1 LKIMVTGGAG
11 FIGSGLSKA
20 LVEKG
25 HEVVVFDNFFLGA
38 EKNIADIKSR
48 IKLVKADITDAA
60 AVESA
65 SKGCNVIFNE
75 AAASS
80 SPMFR
85 KELRRS
91 IAVNI
96 DGFVN
101 VMDAAVKNGVKR
113 VVYASTSSIYGN
125 MKPPLT
131 EDMKCVPVN
140 MYASTKL
147 MNEHIALLIGAE
159 NGIETVGLRYMSV
172 YGPGEESK
180 GGFAN
185 LVSQFLW
192 AMKKD
197 ESPVIYG
204 DGTQTRDF
212 TYVKDVVKANMLAM
226 ESGKRL
232 NDVFNVG
239 TGNETSLNMMVEI
252 LNKVMGKKIKAA
264 YVRNEV
270 KNYISTQRAD
280 ISKIRK
286 ELGYEPEFT
295 LEAGIM
301 DMLSQ

>member
-1 LKIMVTGGAG
+1 MKVLVTGGAG
-11 FIGSGLSKA
+11 FIGSSLSRA

-25 HEVVVFDNFFLGA
+25 HEVVVIDNFFLGSD
-38 EKNIADIKSR
+38 KNIADIKSR
-48 IKLVKADITDAA
+48 IKLVKADITDAE
-60 AVESA
+60 AVAGA
-65 SKGCNVIFNE
+65 SVGCDIIFSQ
-75 AAASS
+75 AGASS

-91 IAVNI
+91 VAVNV
-96 DGFVN
+96 DGFIN
-101 VMDAAVKNGVKR
+101 IMNAAVKNGVKR

-131 EDMKCVPVN
+131 EDVKCVPVN

-147 MNEHIALLIGAE
+147 MNEHTALLIGAE
-159 NGIETVGLRYMSV
+159 NGIETIGLRYMSV

-180 GGFAN
+180 GIFAN

-192 AMKKD
+192 AMKKG

-239 TGNETSLNMMVEI
+239 TGTEVSLNGLVEI
-252 LNKVMGKKIKAA
+252 LNHVLGKKIKAA
-264 YVRNEV
+264 YVRNDV

-280 ISKIRK
+280 ISKVRK

-295 LEAGIM
+295 LEAGIR

>member
-1 LKIMVTGGAG
+1 MVTGGAG